1 MKTKIFRVI
10 FTNTNI
16 INFLP
21 SIIIIFEM
29 LKMRSNCGSFLV
41 WQAVDAHGLLIY
53 LLEVFLKAAG
63 WGLIAGEADVLLAG
77 QTSALV
83 STN

>member
-1 MKTKIFRVI
+1 M
-10 FTNTNI
+10 
-16 INFLP
+16 
-21 SIIIIFEM
+21 
-29 LKMRSNCGSFLV
+29 

-53 LLEVFLKAAG
+53 LLEVFLEAVG

>member
-1 MKTKIFRVI
+1 
-10 FTNTNI
+10 
-16 INFLP
+16 
-21 SIIIIFEM
+21 M

-41 WQAVDAHGLLIY
+41 WQAVGALGLPIY
-53 LLEVFLKAAG
+53 VLKVFLEAVG
-63 WGLIAGEADVLLAG
+63 WGLIAGEADVLLAW

>member
-1 MKTKIFRVI
+1 
-10 FTNTNI
+10 
-16 INFLP
+16 
-21 SIIIIFEM
+21 M

-77 QTSALV
+77 
-83 STN
+83 